1 MVHPDQAGRLW
12 PPCGPL
18 HYASP
23 LNSTQP
29 KFVELVQQAQTQC
42 NWLRCW
48 AIENGL
54 AAVPC
59 PVAAAAASAQRQ
71 RVREDRPPQL
81 PGQAAASSQVPS
93 NFRRPPAQYSR
104 ASVDQTED
112 AAAAQQACGRTAESQ
127 TEGQAGG
134 ANYDH
139 TYLAERLRQHQPAWQ
154 PTNGYGYDYDP
165 WHVPEPRQ
173 ARPRDLFSSPPVFP
187 SAPPSFP
194 TPAASPCAPAAPAQQ
209 QPTSFFFTQTPAEP
223 QPPPFE
229 TKAKAPCV
237 QPTHLPTKAP
247 PPCVLRQ
254 IPPGAVMKSPP
265 PKPTSARRADERSC
279 AQHDPPVGESSD
291 FVNVTTKDYMM
302 INMTSRDLTETTAFY
317 CTAARLS

>member
-1 MVHPDQAGRLW
+1 MVHPDQAGRL
-12 PPCGPL
+12 CGPL

-54 AAVPC
+54 ASVPC
-59 PVAAAAASAQRQ
+59 PAAAAAASAQRQ
-71 RVREDRPPQL
+71 RVCEDRPPQL

-93 NFRRPPAQYSR
+93 NFRRPPAEYSR

-154 PTNGYGYDYDP
+154 PTNGYGYDYSS
-165 WHVPEPRQ
+165 VAVAKQTSKPRPNSLPRSVVTTV
-173 ARPRDLFSSPPVFP
+173 ARPTVLAFLFCRGSTAASRVKTSITTRPCFVFP
-187 SAPPSFP
+187 RVFWLKSMRSACSRSFGPSAADLP
-194 TPAASPCAPAAPAQQ
+194 SARAAGAPAPAGPRRPRPWPASRQGRAASQVGTA
-209 QPTSFFFTQTPAEP
+209 
-223 QPPPFE
+223 
-229 TKAKAPCV
+229 
-237 QPTHLPTKAP
+237 
-247 PPCVLRQ
+247 
-254 IPPGAVMKSPP
+254 
-265 PKPTSARRADERSC
+265 SAG
-279 AQHDPPVGESSD
+279 P
-291 FVNVTTKDYMM
+291 
-302 INMTSRDLTETTAFY
+302 SR
-317 CTAARLS
+317 